1 MPPIELCFSLHM
13 DRLWRK
19 APSFAANRATRA
31 LKLPLN
37 GHKEPQAAAAGG
49 LTSET
54 DGLGRKESG
63 FGNGQQDRGVGA
75 RVRARGVHGAGQ
87 RARARA
93 LLPVPG
99 EGGGLAPR
107 RAQVPLRRVR
117 PGGDGRGGLPRPPAS
132 PWCSRGSWPRRGR
145 HRFST
150 AVRGGP
156 RPAGRARSRYRL
168 SSRST
173 RADSGTGPNGLCLFH
188 PTHQHTYAC
197 THMRICATAH
207 FRFYVFVRLRIC
219 TFG

>member
-1 MPPIELCFSLHM
+1 MCFSLHM

-37 GHKEPQAAAAGG
+37 GHKESQAAAAGG

-99 EGGGLAPR
+99 EGGGLAPASSTGSTASR
-107 RAQVPLRRVR
+107 SARWRWPWR
-117 PGGDGRGGLPRPPAS
+117 PPSPPAS

-197 THMRICATAH
+197 THMRIYATAH

>member
-87 RARARA
+87 GPQEKAAGSRRVEHRFRCVAFGPVAMAVAASLAPGVAVVLEGELAEARAASFLDGR
-93 LLPVPG
+93 
-99 EGGGLAPR
+99 PR
-107 RAQVPLRRVR
+107 RAEA
-117 PGGDGRGGLPRPPAS
+117 GGQS
-132 PWCSRGSWPRRGR
+132 EIKV
-145 HRFST
+145 ST
-150 AVRGGP
+150 FLKVD
-156 RPAGRARSRYRL
+156 AR
-168 SSRST
+168 
-173 RADSGTGPNGLCLFH
+173 
-188 PTHQHTYAC
+188 
-197 THMRICATAH
+197 
-207 FRFYVFVRLRIC
+207 
-219 TFG
+219 